1 MTDDCLLRQPIVVVG
16 APRSGTT
23 RLGQLVSA
31 HSAVCEVE
39 EPRLTWRYGNDKKS
53 DSLRPE
59 DARPEVI
66 AHIRQ
71 RFAEQVRRAG
81 KTRLLE
87 KTPSN
92 SVRLGFVL
100 RALPDAKVI
109 HIMRN
114 GIDSSLSIRAFWQNS
129 AHGTQHVMPGK
140 WKERLKEAKIR
151 QVPYY
156 GMEVLRRLAPKPLSK
171 VVGQNL
177 WGPRLPGLRGM
188 VEELDLLEVAAIQWR
203 SCVESARID
212 GQHFAME
219 NYMELKLEEL
229 DLERFK
235 KILQFA
241 GLDHETATLENFQ
254 NIINPKLA
262 TARRSLATMDD
273 LTILR
278 KWIEPTMQWLGYEWP
293 NP

>member
-1 MTDDCLLRQPIVVVG
+1 MTDDHLLRQPIMVVG

-31 HSAVCEVE
+31 HSTVCEVE

-53 DSLRPE
+53 DALRPD

-66 AHIRQ
+66 AHIRK

-109 HIMRN
+109 HIIRN
-114 GIDSSLSIRAFWQNS
+114 GIDSSLSIRTFWQDS

-140 WKERLKEAKIR
+140 WKERLKEAKLR

-156 GMEVLRRLAPKPLSK
+156 GMEVLRRLAPKPLTK

-203 SCVESARID
+203 SCVEAARSD
-212 GQHFAME
+212 GQQFAPQ
-219 NYMELKLEEL
+219 NYMEIKLEEL
-229 DLERFK
+229 DLEGFERILRFVD
-235 KILQFA
+235 
-241 GLDHETATLENFQ
+241 LDCEPAVLDNFK

-262 TARRSLATMDD
+262 TARRSAATTED
-273 LTILR
+273 LTALR
-278 KWIEPTMQWLGYEWP
+278 KWIEPTMQWLNYDWP
-293 NP
+293 NL